1 MSYLEDMMQGLEKH
15 QEVPEKVLNRVEL
28 VLENLPDKKKRV
40 RRIWQRQ
47 AAAAAVAVAISGVFC
62 YSYPAL
68 AAKIPL
74 IGKIFERVEESV
86 PFSGDYSEK
95 AETLVTPEDVTESP
109 MMVTDAGIGVTA
121 SEVYCDGVSVFLA
134 MQVEVPESDILEIPS
149 HTLNGKETTADGM
162 YLRGT
167 WMLEGEDPK
176 MLDVRMLEGKVM
188 DEHTF
193 AGMLKLD
200 LAEKELETGTLKLC
214 LTSIGWDEETA
225 ETEDISENIR
235 VDGTWDFS
243 VPFTVDKE
251 SVREIA
257 VNQEQNG
264 YTIQKLIVSPYQV
277 VSYVKAPLSNVE
289 KQITRADYESKLGL
303 SEGEEDETL
312 SYEDFVAQ
320 YQKPVMQP
328 CETVICNQNGELLF
342 ANDNST
348 TSGTT
353 TFAVDKKELQTLY
366 IYVLTDV
373 ENYLHEDGSLNQE
386 LLREQAVVSAEVNLF

>member
-1 MSYLEDMMQGLEKH
+1 MSYLEEMMKGLEKN
-15 QEVPEKVLNRVEL
+15 QEVPEKVINRVEL
-28 VLENLPDKKKRV
+28 VLENLPDKKERV
-40 RRIWQRQ
+40 RRSWQRQ
-47 AAAAAVAVAISGVFC
+47 VAAATMAIVISGVFC
-62 YSYPAL
+62 YSHPAL

-95 AETLVTPEDVTESP
+95 AETLVTPEDVAESQ
-109 MMVTDAGIGVTA
+109 MMVTDAGISVTA

-134 MQVEVPESDILEIPS
+134 AQVEVSEENILKIPS
-149 HTLNGKETTADGM
+149 HTLNGKTTTADGM

-167 WMLEGEDPK
+167 WMLEGEEPK
-176 MLDVRMLEGKVM
+176 MLNARMLEGKMV
-188 DEHTF
+188 DKHTF
-193 AGMLKLD
+193 VGMLKLD
-200 LAEKELETGTLKLC
+200 LEEKKLEAGTLKLQ
-214 LTSIGWDEETA
+214 LTSIGWDQEA
-225 ETEDISENIR
+225 VETEDISENIR
-235 VDGTWDFS
+235 VDGAWSFT

-251 SVREIA
+251 SVKEIA

-264 YTIQKLIVSPYQV
+264 YTIQKIIVSPYQV

-289 KQITRADYESKLGL
+289 KQISRADYEGKLGL
-303 SEGEEDETL
+303 AEGEEDETL

-328 CETVICNQNGELLF
+328 CETVICNQEGELLF
-342 ANDNST
+342 ANDSST

-353 TFAVDKKELQTLY
+353 TFAVDKKELQKLY

-373 ENYLHEDGSLNQE
+373 ENYLHEDGSLNRE
-386 LLREQAVVSAEVNLF
+386 LLTEQAVVSAEVNLF

>member
-1 MSYLEDMMQGLEKH
+1 MSYLENMMQGLEKH

-28 VLENLPDKKKRV
+28 VLENLPDKRKRV

-86 PFSGDYSEK
+86 PFSGEYSEK

-167 WMLEGEDPK
+167 WMLEGEEPK
-176 MLDVRMLEGKVM
+176 RLDARMLEGKVM

-303 SEGEEDETL
+303 SEGAEDERL

-342 ANDNST
+342 AYDNST